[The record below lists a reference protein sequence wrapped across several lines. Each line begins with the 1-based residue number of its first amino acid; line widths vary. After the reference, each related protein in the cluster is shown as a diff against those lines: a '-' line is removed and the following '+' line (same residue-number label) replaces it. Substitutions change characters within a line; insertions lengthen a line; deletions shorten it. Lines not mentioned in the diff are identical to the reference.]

1 MLPGMRAPGFPQPK
15 SCTATANPEPP
26 RRRTRTQPTYN
37 EFTVHLTRRMLL
49 TLGPASLAMPL
60 MSETHDSSPR
70 PFRVAIPQKTIDH
83 ILARVRDARWPDR
96 LDADDW
102 RYGANWDYMKELAAY
117 WTTRYD
123 WRKSEARLNS
133 FPQFKARVEDFD
145 IHFYHVRGTGPRPLP
160 IVLTHGWPGSVV
172 EFLDMIAPLSDP
184 AHHGGSPADSF
195 DVVVP
200 SLPGFGF
207 SSKPQG
213 KPVGP
218 QTTARLWHK
227 LMRDVL
233 GYSRYGAQGG
243 DWGAFVTIQLA
254 RQFPG
259 DLAGIHLNAA
269 SVRSVPDSELTEPE
283 RAWTRAAA
291 AYRDTEMDY
300 SREQQRKPQ
309 TVAFALSDNPLG
321 AAAWIVEKF
330 KVWSDSGNNIEQ
342 AFTKDQLLTNVMIYL
357 VTESEG
363 TGVWY
368 YRGSAEEARAAQRP
382 ATPDK
387 LQVPTGFAALPK
399 EMTALAPPRSL
410 LERDYNLVHYTAMP
424 RGGHFACLEQ
434 PALMVTDIREFFRP
448 LRA

>member
-1 MLPGMRAPGFPQPK
+1 VDI
-15 SCTATANPEPP
+15 T
-26 RRRTRTQPTYN
+26 RRT
-37 EFTVHLTRRMLL
+37 LL
-49 TLGPASLAMPL
+49 AASLATPL
-60 MSETHDSSPR
+60 MSETHDTPR
-70 PFRVAIPQKTIDH
+70 PFRVAVSQKTIDR
-83 ILARVRDARWPDR
+83 ILTRVREARWPDR

-102 RYGANWDYMKELAAY
+102 RYGANWNYMKELAAY

-123 WRKSEARLNS
+123 WRKAEARLNS
-133 FPQFKARVEDFD
+133 FPQFKTRVEDFD

-160 IVLTHGWPGSVV
+160 IILTHGWPGSVM
-172 EFLDMIAPLSDP
+172 EFLDVMGPLSDP
-184 AHHGGSPADSF
+184 AHHGASAADSF

-243 DWGAFVTIQLA
+243 DWGSAVTIQLA
-254 RQFPG
+254 RQFPE

-269 SVRSVPDSELTEPE
+269 SVRPGPDSQLTEAE

-291 AYRDTEMDY
+291 AYRDAEMDY
-300 SREQQRKPQ
+300 LREQQHKPQ

-321 AAAWIVEKF
+321 TAAWIVEKL
-330 KVWSDSGNNIEQ
+330 KVWSDSGDNIEQ
-342 AFTKDQLLTNVMIYL
+342 AFTKDQILTNVMLYL
-357 VTESEG
+357 VTETEG

-368 YRGSAEEARAAQRP
+368 YRGSADEARAQSQP
-382 ATPDK
+382 PIGK
-387 LQVPTGFAALPK
+387 ISVPTGFAAFPK
-399 EMTALAPPRSL
+399 EMTALEPPRSL
-410 LERDYNLVHYTAMP
+410 LERDYNLTHYTTMS
-424 RGGHFACLEQ
+424 RGGHFACMEQ
-434 PALMVTDIREFFRP
+434 PALMIADIREFFRT
-448 LRA
+448 LRG